1 MAEKVTAASAII
13 AIHEAAEK
21 IKCWDKFAGDAL
33 TLGINP
39 MLPGEPGY
47 QSPIEIITGQIKMK
61 QEGEIMKAVLEQG
74 ITVDKGELPRALQ
87 YDRGQYEKGYRDG
100 KADATPKWIPV
111 TERLPN
117 ICEPVLACFDF
128 MGGKAVKASDRYGK
142 NGLLWAGIPVGGKV
156 THWMPLPEP
165 PKGE

>member
-1 MAEKVTAASAII
+1 MTEKVTAASAVI

-47 QSPIEIITGQIKMK
+47 RAPI
-61 QEGEIMKAVLEQG
+61 
-74 ITVDKGELPRALQ
+74 
-87 YDRGQYEKGYRDG
+87 Y
-100 KADATPKWIPV
+100 
-111 TERLPN
+111 
-117 ICEPVLACFDF
+117 
-128 MGGKAVKASDRYGK
+128 
-142 NGLLWAGIPVGGKV
+142 
-156 THWMPLPEP
+156 HWMPPPEP